1 MARPRKYGPGVLA
14 MTNAE
19 RQAEWRQRRAEG
31 DQRLR
36 AAARAWFLAMGG
48 SPDQADDLWYVAK
61 SLENAAGGLGCPQ
74 CAPRATG

>member
-1 MARPRKYGPGVLA
+1 
-14 MTNAE
+14 
-19 RQAEWRQRRAEG
+19 
-31 DQRLR
+31 
-36 AAARAWFLAMGG
+36 MGG